1 MDFVVISDDNLR
13 DYVIGH
19 FADGGNRDHRIV
31 CFAVNR
37 PKTDQYG
44 NYPVKDIAAVSQIK
58 HDAVLIAVKAN
69 RSLQRVLLRLYEQ
82 KNRDIYVITLYAL
95 DKECGFLHDG
105 GLDARHV
112 HHLTSQEDRP
122 YLVHLEAHV
131 CDHCNLNC
139 KACNNFSPFV
149 REPKYAD
156 LVRFEQDIRILAERF
171 SNIGRFFLLGGE
183 PLLAPQLCCQMMA
196 CFRRYFPGAELRVL
210 TNAILVGQM
219 TPEFWACI
227 RENKA
232 IVHISLYPPMAPQ
245 LEQIEEVLNESG
257 VDYVIARTV
266 RDFRKRWGRYP
277 LEDERRN
284 NELCGSAGCHYL
296 RDGVI
301 AKCPDA
307 ILIGNMDQQLV
318 SRQNLSLAEIEDP
331 WEMIRRLEAPIDLC
345 RKCSHRSEGL
355 IPWERVEGEPDAAD
369 WLLESS
375 LEREKRQFA
384 EKCEALRK
392 ESEDKSAQLQSLE
405 DALNKAESEMT
416 GLEARMAAL
425 QEDLGAKERKLQEA
439 ETEVIRQREAGE
451 TLRRSLS
458 YRIGRGFTY
467 FPRRVRRLLTAPQ
480 PVRNMDGVYSVGR
493 AAQKNAIELRD
504 VCINYRI
511 LNSTSVQKSVARR
524 KEKEVIFEAV
534 RHVSFT
540 VEKGGILGI
549 IGRNGSG
556 KSTLLRSIAGVF
568 SPNAGEI
575 DLMGHSVSLMAL
587 GVGFKD
593 VLTGRENIVLS
604 GMLLGFTE
612 REINERMDEIIEFAE
627 IGDFIDRPVRTY
639 SSGMHSKLAFAI
651 TAMLETDIMLVDE
664 VLSVGDE
671 RFRKKSLEKMR
682 TLILDKDR
690 TVIIVSHDKATL
702 LELCDRILWLHDGE
716 VMEIGQPEEVL
727 EHYVEFMSR

>member
-1 MDFVVISDDNLR
+1 MNFVIISDSGQM
-13 DYVIGH
+13 DYVADN
-19 FADGGNRDHRIV
+19 FAGCANEELQIA
-31 CFAVNR
+31 CFAMSR
-37 PKTDQYG
+37 PKMQQFRE
-44 NYPVKDIAAVSQIK
+44 YPVIDDAFVSRIK
-58 HDAVLIAVKAN
+58 CDAVLIAVKAN
-69 RSLQRVLLRLYEQ
+69 RTLQRILIRLYEQ
-82 KNRDIYVITLYAL
+82 KVSDIYVVTLYAL
-95 DKECGFLHDG
+95 DKRRDFLSG
-105 GLDARHV
+105 GHMDERYV
-112 HHLTSQEDRP
+112 HHLTSQEDKP
-122 YLVHLEAHV
+122 YLVHLETHV

-156 LVRFEQDIRILAERF
+156 PVRFEQDMGLLAERF

-183 PLLAPQLCCQMMA
+183 PLLAPQLCCQMTA
-196 CFRRYFPGAELRVL
+196 CFRRYFPGAELRLL
-210 TNAILVGQM
+210 TNAILIAKM
-219 TPEFWACI
+219 TPEFWTCM
-227 RENKA
+227 RENRV
-232 IVHISLYPPMAPQ
+232 IIHISLYPPMAPA
-245 LEQIEEVLNESG
+245 LDRIEETLRANG
-257 VDYVIARTV
+257 VDYVIARAV
-266 RDFRKRWGRYP
+266 KEFRKHWGRYP

-296 RDGVI
+296 REGVI

-307 ILIGNMDQQLV
+307 ILIGNMEPKLV
-318 SRQNLSLAEIEDP
+318 SHQNISLSESGDAWEI
-331 WEMIRRLEAPIDLC
+331 IRRLEGPVDLC
-345 RKCSHRSEGL
+345 RKCAFRNEGI
-355 IPWERVEGEPDAAD
+355 IPWDRVEGETDQAD

-375 LEREKRQFA
+375 LERERRQMA
-384 EKCEALRK
+384 EKCDALER
-392 ESEDKSAQLQSLE
+392 ESRIKSEELQKLE
-405 DALNKAESEMT
+405 DMLRRAESET
-416 GLEARMAAL
+416 SDREKRMAAL
-425 QEDLGAKERKLQEA
+425 QRDLDERERRLREA
-439 ETEVIRQREAGE
+439 ERETEKQADMAEQI
-451 TLRRSLS
+451 RRSLS

-467 FPRRVRRLLTAPQ
+467 FPRRARHVIKTRQTARVMESGSAVRTER
-480 PVRNMDGVYSVGR
+480 
-493 AAQKNAIELRD
+493 KNAIEVRD

-511 LNSTSVQKSVARR
+511 LNNTSVQKSVLRR
-524 KEKEVIFEAV
+524 KEKEIVFEAV
-534 RHVSFT
+534 RHVSFA
-540 VEKGGILGI
+540 VERGGIMGI

-593 VLTGRENIVLS
+593 MLTGRENIVLS

-612 REINERMDEIIEFAE
+612 RQISEHMDEIIEFAE

-682 TLILDKDR
+682 SLILDRDR

-702 LELCDRILWLHDGE
+702 LELCDRVLWLHDGE
-716 VMEIGQPEEVL
+716 VMEIGEPAEVL
-727 EHYVEFMSR
+727 EHYVQFMSR